1 MQNERLAHEIIE
13 AFEIV
18 KKEVMIFRASDESHM
33 TYEEILKKPLPE
45 AYRSLLGPL
54 RFDYMDMKDP
64 ATLKFK
70 HYYAYLTAPNLP
82 PQSKMIRLAQ
92 ELADLSNSLPHEH
105 TNAIFVRVDKTKVDL
120 MKVMIMGSSQT
131 PYAHGAFEYDVYF
144 DDSYPNSPPKVNLM
158 TTGGGAVRFNPN
170 LYANGKVCLSLL
182 GTWQGR
188 GGENWNPKLSTFLQ
202 VLLSIQSLIMTEDIY
217 YNEPG
222 LEVYAGT
229 PQGELENEGY
239 SNVVRFC
246 NIKYAM
252 IEQMRNPPRGF
263 ETAIKRHFYLKK
275 KEILDEVHQWI
286 ELSKTKDASYTGC
299 QNYNWQNLFGQS
311 KTKYPEMLTEI
322 VKELEEEL
330 NKLPPPV
337 ETIEE
342 ESTIQQVKRAR
353 KPAKTQAPVEEK
365 PLEEEIDVTYDK
377 DDVKSKE
384 LDITDDAVKDRWSR
398 YIGAMGIEAVMKQAN
413 SSVFLSG
420 LGPLGVE
427 IAKNITLSGVKRL
440 TLHDSKKVVL
450 SELAGQFFLEEAD
463 IGKNRVTAS
472 LNKLQ
477 QLNFYVKIDA
487 VKLGEE
493 LPQAEN
499 ELESLG
505 LKNYNLVIATE
516 TNNETLL
523 ALDKFCRARG
533 IAFIAADVYG
543 PFSRV
548 FCDFG
553 NEFLVAD
560 KDGEE
565 IREVLIKSI
574 TNEEQGL
581 VTLLENNKHNFE
593 DGDQV
598 LITEVVGMK
607 ELNETQHH
615 VKVVNAHS
623 FRIGDTTKFTP
634 HSHNGKVKLIKN
646 PIVVKFKSFEE
657 AMKNPQTSLDQ
668 NLAISDFTKASR
680 SLQAHILFETLD
692 ETRKHTGRL
701 PKPWSSEESDDFVK
715 LVTAKLKEAQI
726 GVDDEKL
733 LYQFASTCSGVFAPL
748 AAFIGGFVAQEAVK
762 ALTHKF
768 MPINQL
774 FYTDCTEV
782 IPQNQGQLVQ
792 KADRYDGLRVCIGDE
807 LFQKLTKIKLFMV
820 GVGAIGCELLKNFA
834 MLGIGTAQEGE
845 LTITDPDV
853 IETSNLNRQ
862 FLFREKHLRKPKSQ
876 TAAASVI
883 QMNPNLKGKIH
894 ARLDK
899 VHPGSAHIFTDKF
912 FEDVDVVANALDNV
926 QARRYIDMRC
936 VKAKTPLL
944 ESGTLGPK
952 GHVQVVVPYKTESY
966 GSQEDP
972 QDEQEIPHCT
982 LKMFP
987 EETLHCVEWARD
999 KFGKLFTQKP
1009 RSLAK
1014 LLDDPNSAP
1023 TNMQELQTLKQAVKL
1038 LKKMPTNFDDC
1049 IRYARHKFQKYFV
1062 NDIRQLLFTYPL
1074 EHKTKQGTPFWS
1086 SPKRPPA
1093 EVLFNAADLLHASFI
1108 VAAAVMWA
1116 TIFGVPIP
1124 GDCSKEQVKLKL
1136 AQEAAEIKV
1145 KDFKPSNEKAKELA
1159 TEVELEQNKQA
1170 AAPEEDKP
1178 KEEFVYSNEF
1188 EVYQKQFQELL
1199 ASLPRDALG
1208 NIKPVIFP
1216 QEFEKDNDKNFHI
1229 EFISSLANCRASNYK
1244 LEPMD
1249 WMTVKLKAG
1258 RIVPALA
1265 TTTASIAGLQTIELC
1280 KMINQNKVED
1290 MKNAFLNFAVP
1301 YLTLSEPGPV
1311 QTIKLTE
1318 NLSVTLWNRWEIS
1331 LSGKDSSLKQLF
1343 ARVMSQYQL
1352 ECRDVMHEGRLV
1364 YLHNVMELPGR
1375 EAEKEKAL
1383 NQPLES
1389 LLDLDET
1396 VDHVDLTITFCKI
1409 AENKILEGTPEVRV
1423 RFI

>member
-1 MQNERLAHEIIE
+1 
-13 AFEIV
+13 
-18 KKEVMIFRASDESHM
+18 MIFRASDESHA

-64 ATLKFK
+64 GTQKFK

-105 TNAIFVRVDKTKVDL
+105 TNAIFVRVDKSKVDL

-144 DDSYPNSPPKVNLM
+144 DDSYPNGPPKVNLM

-252 IEQMRNPPRGF
+252 IEQMRNPPKGF

-275 KEILDEVHQWI
+275 KEILDEVYQWI

-311 KTKYPEMLTEI
+311 KTKYQEMLSEI

-330 NKLPPPV
+330 DKLPAPV
-337 ETIEE
+337 EATEE
-342 ESTIQQVKRAR
+342 ESSHIQQVKRAR
-353 KPAKTQAPVEEK
+353 KPATKTEEK
-365 PLEEEIDVTYDK
+365 PLVEEIDVTYDK

-440 TLHDSKKVVL
+440 TLHDNKKVVL
-450 SELAGQFFLEEAD
+450 SELAGQFFLEESD
-463 IGKNRVTAS
+463 VGKNRVVAS

-477 QLNFYVKIDA
+477 QLNFYVKIDTMRID
-487 VKLGEE
+487 EE
-493 LPQAEN
+493 LPKN
-499 ELESLG
+499 LEA
-505 LKNYNLVIATE
+505 LKDYNLVIATE
-516 TNNETLL
+516 TDRETLI
-523 ALDKFCRARG
+523 ALDKFCRTRG
-533 IAFIAADVYG
+533 IAFLAADVYG
-543 PFSRV
+543 PFSRI

-553 NEFLVAD
+553 DEFLVAD

-581 VTLLENNKHNFE
+581 ITLLENNRHNFE

-598 LITEVVGMK
+598 LITEVVGMQ
-607 ELNETQHH
+607 EINEKKHR
-615 VKVVNAHS
+615 VKVINAHS
-623 FRIGDTTKFTP
+623 FRIGDTKDYTP
-634 HSHNGKVKLIKN
+634 YSHNGKVKLIKN
-646 PIVVKFKSFEE
+646 PVVVKFKSFEE
-657 AMKNPQTSLDQ
+657 AMKNPQASLDQ
-668 NLAISDFTKASR
+668 NLAISDFTKASC

-692 ETRKHTGRL
+692 ETKKQLGRL
-701 PKPWSSEESDDFVK
+701 PQPWNVEESEAF
-715 LVTAKLKEAQI
+715 AKLATANNSTQI
-726 GVDDEKL
+726 DEKFIS
-733 LYQFASTCSGVFAPL
+733 QFASTCSGIFAPL
-748 AAFIGGFVAQEAVK
+748 AAFIGGFVSQEAIK
-762 ALTHKF
+762 ALTNKF

-782 IPQNQGQLVQ
+782 IPENQSQLVQ
-792 KADRYDGLRVCIGDE
+792 KSDRYDGLRICIGDE

-834 MLGIGTAQEGE
+834 MLGIGTADSGE

-876 TAAASVI
+876 TAAASVV
-883 QMNPNLKGKIH
+883 QMNQDLKGKIL

-912 FEDVDVVANALDNV
+912 FEDVDIVANALDNV

-952 GHVQVVVPYKTESY
+952 GHVQVVVPFKTESY

-999 KFGKLFTQKP
+999 KFGKLFSQKP

-1014 LLDDPNSAP
+1014 LLEGVHFAP

-1074 EHKTKQGTPFWS
+1074 DHKTKQGTPFWS
-1086 SPKRPPA
+1086 SPKRPPT
-1093 EVLFNAADLLHASFI
+1093 EILFDQVNLLHASFI

-1116 TIFGVPIP
+1116 TIFAIPVP
-1124 GDCSKEQVKLKL
+1124 GDCSKDQVKLRL
-1136 AQEAAEIKV
+1136 AQEASEIKV

-1170 AAPEEDKP
+1170 TPAEEP

-1188 EVYQKQFQELL
+1188 EVYQKQFQELV
-1199 ASLPRDALG
+1199 ASLPKDAQG

-1311 QTIKLTE
+1311 QTVKLTE
-1318 NLSVTLWNRWEIS
+1318 TLSVTLWDRWEIS
-1331 LSGKDSSLKQLF
+1331 LDRKESSLKQLF
-1343 ARVMSQYQL
+1343 SQVMNQYQL
-1352 ECRDVMHEGRLV
+1352 ECRDIMHEGRLV

-1375 EAEKEKAL
+1375 ESEKEKAL

-1389 LLDLDET
+1389 LLDLDEN
-1396 VDHVDLTITFCKI
+1396 VDHVDLTITFCRI

-1423 RFI
+1423 KFI

>member
-1 MQNERLAHEIIE
+1 
-13 AFEIV
+13 
-18 KKEVMIFRASDESHM
+18 
-33 TYEEILKKPLPE
+33 
-45 AYRSLLGPL
+45 
-54 RFDYMDMKDP
+54 
-64 ATLKFK
+64 
-70 HYYAYLTAPNLP
+70 
-82 PQSKMIRLAQ
+82 MIRLAQ
-92 ELADLSNSLPHEH
+92 ELADLSNSLPYEH
-105 TNAIFVRVDKTKVDL
+105 TNAIFIRVDKSKADL

-131 PYAHGAFEYDVYF
+131 PYAHGAFEFDAYF
-144 DDSYPNSPPKVNLM
+144 EDTYPNGPPKINLC
-158 TTGGGAVRFNPN
+158 TTGGGNVRFNPN
-170 LYANGKVCLSLL
+170 LYNNGKVCLSLL

-188 GGENWNPKLSTFLQ
+188 GGENWDPKLSTFLQ

-222 LEVYAGT
+222 LEVHAGT
-229 PQGELENEGY
+229 VQGEMENEGY
-239 SNVVRFC
+239 SNVVRYC

-252 IEQMRNPPRGF
+252 IEQMRNPPKGF
-263 ETAIKRHFYLKK
+263 ETVVRRHFYLKK
-275 KEILDEVHQWI
+275 AEILAEAKQWI
-286 ELSKTKDASYTGC
+286 ELAKTKDASYTGC
-299 QNYNWQNLFGQS
+299 QNYNWQGIFNQS
-311 KTKYPEMLTEI
+311 KTKYQEMLTEI

-330 NKLPPPV
+330 NRLPVPSD
-337 ETIEE
+337 IEE
-342 ESTIQQVKRAR
+342 ESKTETKRAAR
-353 KPAKTQAPVEEK
+353 KQKVKTEEKEK
-365 PLEEEIDVTYDK
+365 PLEEIDVTYDK
-377 DDVKSKE
+377 DVKSKE

-450 SELAGQFFLEEAD
+450 SELAGQFFLEDAD
-463 IGKNRVTAS
+463 VGKNRVAAS

-477 QLNFYVKIDA
+477 QLNFYVKIDT
-487 VKLGEE
+487 VKLDEE

-499 ELESLG
+499 ELEKLG
-505 LKNYNLVIATE
+505 LKDYNLVIATE
-516 TNNETLL
+516 TDRETLL

-543 PFSRV
+543 PFSRI

-581 VTLLENNKHNFE
+581 VTLLETNRHNFE

-607 ELNETQHH
+607 ELNETKHR

-634 HSHNGKVKLIKN
+634 YSHNGKVKLIKN
-646 PIVVKFKSFEE
+646 PIVVKFRSFEE
-657 AMKNPQTSLDQ
+657 AMKNAQASLDQ
-668 NLAISDFTKASR
+668 NLAISDFAKASR
-680 SLQAHILFETLD
+680 SPQAHVLFEALD
-692 ETRKHTGRL
+692 ETRKNLGRL
-701 PKPWSSEESDDFVK
+701 PKPWNSEESDNFVK
-715 LVTAKLKEAQI
+715 LASAKFAEAQ
-726 GVDDEKL
+726 VEADEKL
-733 LYQFASTCSGVFAPL
+733 ARLFASTCSGTFAPL
-748 AAFIGGFVAQEAVK
+748 AAFIGGFVSQEAVK
-762 ALTHKF
+762 ALTNKF

-782 IPQNQGQLVQ
+782 IPQNQGELVQ

-876 TAAASVI
+876 TAAASIV
-883 QMNPNLKGKIH
+883 QMNQDLKGKIH

-1014 LLDDPNSAP
+1014 LLEDTDFAP

-1116 TIFGVPIP
+1116 TIFGIPVP
-1124 GDCSKEQVKLKL
+1124 GDCSREQVKLKL
-1136 AQEAAEIKV
+1136 AQEASEVRV

-1170 AAPEEDKP
+1170 TAEEVEDKAKE
-1178 KEEFVYSNEF
+1178 KEESEKFVYSNEF
-1188 EVYQKQFQELL
+1188 EVFQKQFKDLI
-1199 ASLPRDALG
+1199 ASLPKDAQG
-1208 NIKPVIFP
+1208 KPKSVIFP

-1229 EFISSLANCRASNYK
+1229 EFIYSLANCRASNYK

-1311 QTIKLTE
+1311 QTVKLTDK
-1318 NLSVTLWNRWEIS
+1318 LSVTLWDRWEIALTAKS
-1331 LSGKDSSLKQLF
+1331 KLKELF
-1343 ARVMSQYQL
+1343 SKIAEKYEL
-1352 ECRDVMHEGRLV
+1352 ESRDVMFEGRVV
-1364 YLHNVMELPGR
+1364 YLHNIMDLPGK
-1375 EAEKEKAL
+1375 EAEKEKVL
-1383 NQPLES
+1383 NQELAALLE
-1389 LLDLDET
+1389 LDE
-1396 VDHVDLTITFCKI
+1396 DNKYADLTITLSKPGD
-1409 AENKILEGTPEVRV
+1409 EKILDGTPEVRV
-1423 RFI
+1423 LFN